1 VQPLHRGLGGVVRDR
16 GGDGNGRAA
25 VDEAPRGREGTAADS
40 SGADEDLRA
49 RRGRAHQLVLRG
61 RGQSGGRRAMVRA
74 VGDTEA
80 VQAEAG
86 WNAAFAK
93 LEALL
98 G

>member
-1 VQPLHRGLGGVVRDR
+1 
-16 GGDGNGRAA
+16 
-25 VDEAPRGREGTAADS
+25 
-40 SGADEDLRA
+40 
-49 RRGRAHQLVLRG
+49 
-61 RGQSGGRRAMVRA
+61 MVRA

>member
-1 VQPLHRGLGGVVRDR
+1 MSLS
-16 GGDGNGRAA
+16 DG
-25 VDEAPRGREGTAADS
+25 PY
-40 SGADEDLRA
+40 
-49 RRGRAHQLVLRG
+49 
-61 RGQSGGRRAMVRA
+61 
-74 VGDTEA
+74 TEA